1 MPQAFSTIR
10 VLDFTQVFAGPYA
23 TFQLALLGADV
34 VKIEQPGKGDQARR
48 LMTEPRFE
56 ELGQSPGFMALN
68 ANKRSLTVDLKHE
81 RAAEIIHRL
90 AARAD
95 VVVENFRAGV
105 IDRLNFGYAA
115 LAETNPRLVYCS
127 ISGYGQTGPRQGDA
141 AYDGAV
147 QASSGMMSMTGHPGH
162 VPTRAGYTVVDI
174 ATGMSAA
181 FAIAAALHRRA
192 VTGAGQYL
200 DLSMLD
206 SALNVMG
213 PQISNYLNG
222 GIVPELLGNR
232 SPTSQPTGD
241 VFKTADGYIQISAI
255 LDRQVTL
262 LCDRLGRPDL
272 LDDPRFASVEA
283 RIENADAMR
292 DELAVAFARR
302 TTNDWLEVLLAA
314 NVASA
319 AIATVPDIVKDPQLR
334 HRTILQTTQSPSG
347 LDGDITLVNAA
358 FKTETDGAAI
368 NRPPPSVGQ
377 HTDEVLQELDY
388 DQTAIKDFRASGVI

>member
-48 LMTEPRFE
+48 LMAGPPFDA
-56 ELGQSPGFMALN
+56 LGQAPGFMALN

-81 RAAEIIHRL
+81 QAAEIIHRL
-90 AARAD
+90 AAQAD

-105 IDRLNFGYAA
+105 IDRLNFGYEA
-115 LAETNPRLVYCS
+115 LAEINPRLVYCS
-127 ISGYGQTGPRQGDA
+127 ISGYGQSGPRKNDP

-147 QASSGMMSMTGHPGH
+147 QASSGMMSMTGHPDH

-241 VFKTADGYIQISAI
+241 VFKTADGFIQISAI
-255 LDRQVTL
+255 LDRQVAS

-272 LDDPRFASVEA
+272 LEDPRFVSVEA

-292 DELAVAFARR
+292 DELAAAFAKR
-302 TTNDWLEVLLAA
+302 TTNDWLEILLAA

-319 AIATVPDIVKDPQLR
+319 AIATVPDIVEDPQLA
-334 HRTILQTTQSPSG
+334 HRTILQKTPSPPG

-368 NRPPPSVGQ
+368 NRPPPAVGQ
-377 HTDEVLQELDY
+377 HTNEVLQELGY